1 MPVSQPQ
8 RQSIRPPTINEC
20 PKISGVK
27 FAMNAPTWSRLQTRI
42 LDGSSS
48 SFPIKFLSTEIT
60 EGQVCSVNLRKSGL
74 PDGSLVCVRSD
85 RKKKLTDALDIDST
99 GLRLHLPLLDRPDDI
114 SNRLS
119 KWWGDRDSSVRAF
132 EKANPSLNSLLELR
146 TAAP

>member
-1 MPVSQPQ
+1 MPVSHPQ

-74 PDGSLVCVRSD
+74 PDGSLIQLGCD
-85 RKKKLTDALDIDST
+85 YIYPCWIDQT
-99 GLRLHLPLLDRPDDI
+99 IFRIDYRNGGEI
-114 SNRLS
+114 ETRLS
-119 KWWGDRDSSVRAF
+119 VRKGKPEF
-132 EKANPSLNSLLELR
+132 KL
-146 TAAP
+146 AP